1 MSPDTASERSGM
13 QIAMSPYYGRPD
25 FSGLRTGRDARPR
38 IDLVSVAD
46 VLRNA
51 FVYPP
56 HSIFEDVRLVT
67 FGFSPGHDMR
77 TDPEFRFK
85 FRHADAAPGTGHD
98 GHDWVATYHRLLCEA
113 IARTCTGMRAPWL
126 LQSGGKDSTSLAI
139 AAADARPDTVCIT
152 YLGGREEN
160 EVESARRVARE
171 LGLRHDTL
179 TCSPGRAYD
188 RYLSLLPR
196 MPLLTADFA
205 LLSYADLMVEIAGK
219 GGDGAIDGLGSDS
232 YFGSP
237 VGARQRLLAGLA
249 REWRLPTRL
258 AELPLVDRS
267 FVLCFLLG
275 SLQMNGIERTFP
287 GSRFTDAEVDA
298 LFGLELSRASRDRL
312 ALFMDEISTATDDQE
327 FRAMAMSIAGS
338 TGAFAKGIY
347 TSSALSMEVAYPFCD
362 RPLREWV
369 HREVPPSLKIDP
381 VSNQSKV
388 LVRQHIATRF
398 EALPYVGRKGSFR
411 FDLCGLARQRFDQ
424 VRAHAQEVRE
434 LMPGATPWLDRNRR
448 RLDNKYHASKF
459 YLLAIVLPW
468 LALHGREATARAR
481 P

>member
-1 MSPDTASERSGM
+1 MSPDTASERPGM

-98 GHDWVATYHRLLCEA
+98 GCDWVATYHRLLCEA

-275 SLQMNGIERTFP
+275 SLQMNGVERTFP

-298 LFGLELSRASRDRL
+298 LFGRELARASRDRL

-398 EALPYVGRKGSFR
+398 DALPYVGRKGSFR